1 MTAIVLMQMVNVFL
15 CRSRRDSVF
24 TQPLVRNRLLLTGVA
39 AEFLLI
45 LLIAYTWAGQ
55 TVFGTAPIALAAWFA
70 VVPFAVTML
79 IAEETRKAIVR
90 LREQRLSGAARV
102 LSAT

>member
-1 MTAIVLMQMVNVFL
+1 MAPISSLVNVFL

-39 AEFLLI
+39 AELLLLLLI
-45 LLIAYTWAGQ
+45 DYTRAGQ
-55 TVFGTAPIALAAWFA
+55 TVFGTAPIALAAWVA

-79 IAEETRKAIVR
+79 IAEEARKAIVR
-90 LREQRLSGAARV
+90 LREQRVTEAARV